1 MELSFVLLAATTLN
15 RFLCDRRPPR
25 RTHLSLRMYSGHHVE
40 PLFYITGGH
49 HRSRRPD
56 GGDDAWSEG
65 KNLLYITLLSVT
77 VFCPLNGLSHEVD
90 LAYDDMHGQ
99 Y

>member
-1 MELSFVLLAATTLN
+1 MLYVFTVKCTGGL
-15 RFLCDRRPPR
+15 
-25 RTHLSLRMYSGHHVE
+25 HVE
-40 PLFYITGGH
+40 PLFYVTGGH

-65 KNLLYITLLSVT
+65 KNLYYIILLSVT
-77 VFCPLNGLSHEVD
+77 VFCPLNGLFHEVD
-90 LAYDDMHGQ
+90 LAYDDMRGQ